1 MNEKE
6 IRSLRLFYEKRG
18 RARYI
23 SHLDVARCMQR
34 AIKRA
39 ELPVWYTEGFN
50 PHIYLTFALPLSLGY
65 ESESETMDFRLVRE
79 LPLEEVE
86 RRLRKALPPDLP
98 VAAVRP
104 PVHDAK
110 EIAFTEYEVTL
121 TGGELRDRLLAFF
134 QSPEILVEKRTK
146 KGAKQVDIKPDC
158 RLLSVTPLPR
168 GVRLLLRTAAGSCN
182 VNPTLLTDAFLQR
195 EGIGDSVSTHVL
207 RKAVLLSDGS
217 AFI

>member
-1 MNEKE
+1 
-6 IRSLRLFYEKRG
+6 
-18 RARYI
+18 
-23 SHLDVARCMQR
+23 MQR
-34 AIKRA
+34 AVKRA

-86 RRLRKALPPDLP
+86 RRLRKALPPDLR
-98 VAAVRP
+98 VTAVRP

-110 EIAFTEYEVTL
+110 EIASAEYEVTL
-121 TGGELRDRLLAFF
+121 TGMELADRFLAFF

-146 KGAKQVDIKPDC
+146 KGAKLTDIKPDC
-158 RLLSVTPLPR
+158 QLLSAVSLPQ
-168 GVRLLLRTAAGSCN
+168 GARLLLRTAAGSYN
-182 VNPTLLTDAFLQR
+182 VNPTLLTDAFLQK
-195 EGIGDSVSTHVL
+195 EGIADSVSVHVL
-207 RKAVLLSDGS
+207 RKAVLLPDGS